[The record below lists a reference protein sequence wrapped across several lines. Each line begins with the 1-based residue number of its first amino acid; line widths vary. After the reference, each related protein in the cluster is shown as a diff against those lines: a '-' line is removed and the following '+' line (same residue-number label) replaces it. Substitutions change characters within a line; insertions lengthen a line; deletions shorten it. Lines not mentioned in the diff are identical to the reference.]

1 MQPDGRS
8 REGWTRREFVRG
20 AAGLVAL
27 PYLPS
32 PSPSFAYVA
41 SGDGAVHVFLVQGE
55 RWTNIQRVSSPAPA
69 CVLLSPSQQTLY
81 VANEVEA
88 HEGLPR
94 GTVDAFRIDP
104 LDGRLT
110 FSSRIPLSLSAT
122 RPRHMALSP
131 DGKVLA
137 VAAYGGGIYN
147 VFPVAEDGS
156 LGQPPSIFKDA
167 GSGVDPQLQGAA
179 HPHSLV
185 FDSTGRRL
193 LASDFGSDRLSVFA
207 VKDGAL
213 QRLAQRPTGR
223 GSGPGATVL
232 HPGGSLVYTWHELES
247 TLACYRYDA
256 TSGTMGEL
264 IQRLGFPSPSAG
276 TVAMHPSGHML
287 YTSQGVWQ
295 IDGGSGRLTRTE
307 QVLASA
313 TQISA
318 APDGGSIYIL
328 EGSTG
333 SIYRQPAD
341 RVTGGLHSK
350 TKVAWVSEPKSIAV
364 RTRSG

>member
-1 MQPDGRS
+1 MQPDDRS

-27 PYLPS
+27 PYLQS
-32 PSPSFAYVA
+32 PSPGFAYVA
-41 SGDGAVHVFLVQGE
+41 SGEGAVHVFLVQGE
-55 RWTNIQRVSSPAPA
+55 RWTKIQSVSSPAPA

-81 VANEVEA
+81 VANDVEV

-94 GTVDAFRIDP
+94 GTVEAFRVDP

-110 FSSRIPLSLSAT
+110 LSSRRPLSLSAT
-122 RPRHMALSP
+122 RPRHLALSP
-131 DGKVLA
+131 NGKLLA

-167 GSGVDPQLQGAA
+167 GSGVDPQLQDAA

-185 FDSTGRRL
+185 FDSSGRRL

-207 VKDGAL
+207 VEDGRL
-213 QRLAQRPTGR
+213 QRLAQRPTGS
-223 GSGPGATVL
+223 GSGPGVTVV
-232 HPGGSLVYTWHELES
+232 HPEGSLVYAWHELES

-256 TSGTMGEL
+256 MSGTLGET
-264 IQRLGFPSPSAG
+264 IQKLPFPRSSAG
-276 TVAMHPSGHML
+276 TLAMHPSGRML

-295 IDGGSGRLTRTE
+295 IDGGSGRLTRT
-307 QVLASA
+307 QHLLPDAS
-313 TQISA
+313 QISA
-318 APDGGSIYIL
+318 VPDGGSIYIL
-328 EGSTG
+328 EGGTG
-333 SIYRQPAD
+333 SVYQLAAD
-341 RVTGGLHSK
+341 RVTGELHSK
-350 TKVAWVSEPKSIAV
+350 TRVALVSEPKSIAI
-364 RTRSG
+364 RTHSG